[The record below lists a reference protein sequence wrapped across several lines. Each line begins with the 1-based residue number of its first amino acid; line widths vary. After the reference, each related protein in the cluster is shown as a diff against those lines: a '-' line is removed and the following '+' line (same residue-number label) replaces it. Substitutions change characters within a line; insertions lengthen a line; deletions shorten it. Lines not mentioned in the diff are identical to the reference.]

1 VMPVQGSKREKQLEI
16 RALLHGIQ
24 LAKDIIV
31 SRPEDFDWRKISL
44 VRSNTRLPRRGRCF
58 MPEIEQVITV
68 VGEWVKKAENDSK
81 NAAYTLEMDDECP
94 TDTVCFHAQQVVE
107 KYLKAL
113 LAFKGIPFPKS
124 HNISTSSPS
133 CRRAVAPDLLR
144 RIRTS
149 SRSMPRSP
157 GTRATMNRSPWMR
170 RRRLFALPA
179 M

>member
-1 VMPVQGSKREKQLEI
+1 
-16 RALLHGIQ
+16 
-24 LAKDIIV
+24 
-31 SRPEDFDWRKISL
+31 
-44 VRSNTRLPRRGRCF
+44 

-68 VGEWVKKAENDSK
+68 VGEWVKKAENDLK

-94 TDTVCFHAQQVVE
+94 TDTVCFHAQQGVE
-107 KYLKAL
+107 KYLKAPL
-113 LAFKGIPFPKS
+113 VFKGILFPS
-124 HNISTSSPS
+124 LTISKISSPS
-133 CRRAVAPDLLR
+133 CHQAVAPDLLR

-170 RRRLFALPA
+170 RRWLFALPA

>member
-1 VMPVQGSKREKQLEI
+1 
-16 RALLHGIQ
+16 
-24 LAKDIIV
+24 
-31 SRPEDFDWRKISL
+31 
-44 VRSNTRLPRRGRCF
+44 
-58 MPEIEQVITV
+58 MPEIEKVITV
-68 VGEWVKKAENDSK
+68 VGEWVEKAENDLK

-113 LAFKGIPFPKS
+113 LVFKGIPFPKS
-124 HNISTSSPS
+124 HNIEDIIALLPPSS
-133 CRRAVAPDLLR
+133 RPDLLR